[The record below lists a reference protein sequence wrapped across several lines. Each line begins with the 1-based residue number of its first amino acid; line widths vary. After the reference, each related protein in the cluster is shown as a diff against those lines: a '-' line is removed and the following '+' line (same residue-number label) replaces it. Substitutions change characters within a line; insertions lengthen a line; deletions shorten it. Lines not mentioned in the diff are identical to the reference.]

1 MTTLAST
8 SRKCFVCGRIT
19 QFPVL
24 QSTNSYGYSDLDF
37 RPAEMKR
44 STMPYWI
51 QECPGCGYVSS
62 DISRPVPFIRYVRS
76 LLQSEDYINCGDIP
90 FHTELAQQFF
100 RQFYLLFEEGRKE
113 SALNAI
119 LAAAWCCDDTGE
131 QNSAS
136 KCRLLALELIP
147 SAITPD
153 ESGDEDE
160 LREQNALALIRAD
173 LLRRTRQ
180 FDEVIQIYSGAHFPG
195 DRAFDSMAK
204 YEVELALLKDD
215 SCHNIGE
222 ALERFPMPGIM
233 YYSVVIDERKGRS
246 YYYLAADGEEYAV
259 GDSVIVP
266 FGDNTM
272 RGTVISVEEYDEDDV
287 PFPLEDTKTIYGRYH
302 FEVDHDAPDYEPQA
316 AAACSGLIGFF
327 KSRNITPEVHGPDD
341 EGYEWLDK
349 GERCLFVPNPYGDEP
364 LRVHCGDDFTIM
376 YREWRSCYEYPCVK
390 DASTPLGKARNE
402 IARHNFKKL
411 HEQLL
416 DFIDRRFDVVMA
428 YVGDDFIGGAFVNST
443 TTHRS
448 TPEVLLNKVTAD
460 PNIILRA
467 SREGARL
474 EMRSWQSLLDHT
486 KILEPRQAETVR

>member
-8 SRKCFVCGRIT
+8 SKKCFVCGT
-19 QFPVL
+19 VSQFSAL
-24 QSTNSYGYSDLDF
+24 QSTNSFGYSDLDF

-76 LLQSEDYINCGDIP
+76 LLQSDDYLNCGDIP
-90 FHTELAQQFF
+90 FQTHLAQQFF

-113 SALNAI
+113 AALNAI
-119 LAAAWCCDDTGE
+119 MAAAWCCDDSGE
-131 QNSAS
+131 KENAH
-136 KCRLLALELIP
+136 KCRLLAVELIP
-147 SAITPD
+147 ATVSPD
-153 ESGDEDE
+153 VDDDDE

-173 LLRRTRQ
+173 LLRRTGQ
-180 FDEVIQIYSGAHFPG
+180 FDEVIQTYTGAHYPA

-222 ALERFPMPGIM
+222 ALERFPMPGFM
-233 YYSVVIDERKGRS
+233 YYSVVIEERKGRS
-246 YYYLAADGEEYAV
+246 YYYLPADGDEYAV
-259 GDSVIVP
+259 GDMVIVP
-266 FGDNTM
+266 FGDIIM
-272 RGTVISVEEYDEDDV
+272 RGTVISAEEYAEEDV
-287 PFPLEDTKTIYGRYH
+287 PFPLDDMKKIYGRYH
-302 FEVDHDAPDYEPQA
+302 AEVDHDAPDYEPQA
-316 AAACSGLIGFF
+316 AAMCSGLIGFF
-327 KSRNITPEVHGPDD
+327 TSRNLKPEIHGPAD
-341 EGYEWLDK
+341 EGYEWLAP
-349 GERCLFVPNPYGDEP
+349 GERCLYVPNPYENEP
-364 LRVHCGDDFTIM
+364 LRVRCGDDFTVM
-376 YREWRSCYEYPCVK
+376 YREWRSCYEYPRVK
-390 DASTPLGKARNE
+390 DAVTPLDRARNE

-416 DFIDRRFDVVMA
+416 DFVDRRLDVVMA
-428 YVGDDFIGGAFVNST
+428 YIGDDFIGGAFVNST

-448 TPEVLLNKVTAD
+448 LSEVLLNKVTSD

-467 SREGARL
+467 SKEGARL

-486 KILEPRQAETVR
+486 KVLEPRQTEA